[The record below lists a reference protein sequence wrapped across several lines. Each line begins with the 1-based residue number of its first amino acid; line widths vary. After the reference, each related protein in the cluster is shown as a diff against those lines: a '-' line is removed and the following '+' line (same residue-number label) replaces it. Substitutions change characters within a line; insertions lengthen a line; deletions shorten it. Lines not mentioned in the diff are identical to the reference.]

1 MRIPLPP
8 SIAEVEALACRRG
21 VQFAVEIGLH
31 VVMFE
36 SDSLIVIQALK
47 EGSSG
52 HSVFNNLIEDSLFQ
66 AAKLHCYDFCHVK
79 RSCNT
84 VADALAKKAKSGP
97 ELQVWLEDLPGDIA
111 PLAYLDVH

>member
-1 MRIPLPP
+1 
-8 SIAEVEALACRRG
+8 
-21 VQFAVEIGLH
+21 
-31 VVMFE
+31 MFE

-52 HSVFNNLIEDSLFQ
+52 HSVFSNLIKDSLFQ
-66 AAKLHCYDFCHVK
+66 AAKLHFYDFCHVK

-111 PLAYLDVH
+111 PPNHMMTHL